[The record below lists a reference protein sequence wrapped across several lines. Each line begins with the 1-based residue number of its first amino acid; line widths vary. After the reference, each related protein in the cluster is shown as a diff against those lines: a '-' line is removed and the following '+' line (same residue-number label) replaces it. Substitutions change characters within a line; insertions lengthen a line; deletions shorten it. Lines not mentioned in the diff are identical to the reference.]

1 MSLAELMMKK
11 MDCPIQTQFRKLK
24 WITNMTWE
32 CLKSTTT
39 CLKQWHQRVRPGNRP
54 VTRFIL
60 HLLSLRILGM
70 AWQWWVAA
78 KLQSKKHIATHC
90 NSPVALILLDSF
102 RGFFGAM
109 AVSATAYC
117 HWLLWS
123 VWVSGCDY
131 MWLPLSCSERS
142 CLRDWLQGLQLWNL
156 CDRDQ
161 RDCWI
166 NHMICFLDHWV
177 TVLGSVHLLPEEL
190 LAGHLLHYIIIKLIW
205 LYIWMVVFNFFLV
218 P

>member
-142 CLRDWLQGLQLWNL
+142 CLTVTSETVELIIWYA
-156 CDRDQ
+156 
-161 RDCWI
+161 
-166 NHMICFLDHWV
+166 FLI
-177 TVLGSVHLLPEEL
+177 TE
-190 LAGHLLHYIIIKLIW
+190 
-205 LYIWMVVFNFFLV
+205 
-218 P
+218 